1 METTGATK
9 VGGVFTIEQIR
20 DGKVIDTWEEK
31 NIVVNEGLNNL
42 LDAYLHGST
51 QTTAWYIGIFE
62 GNYTPLATD
71 TGANIVANATECTA
85 YTEATRP
92 AWVEAAASSQSI
104 TNSASKA
111 TFTINATKT
120 VYGAFLISTSTKSD
134 TAGILFAASKFSAS
148 RSVVLDD
155 QLLITYT
162 VAAASA

>member
-20 DGKVIDTWEEK
+20 DGQVIDTWEEK

-120 VYGAFLISTSTKSD
+120 VYGAFLISTSAKSD